1 VYLTIVRKINF
12 EMYVRHCNVTQFLS
26 LQFQNHSNVVLS
38 VPSIHWILL
47 EYFYLFVS
55 VLRFFFKV
63 FAFCDTLSSLF
74 WKRTL
79 CLSLLGNKWTN
90 EHFLKRFERLFDPF
104 YILHIH
110 NGNSKVVTPR
120 FNGIRWNSKLLNVQK
135 KKKDEFFFSLAF
147 FIFKVENVILKF

>member
-1 VYLTIVRKINF
+1 MSDIATSHSFSLFNFKTIL
-12 EMYVRHCNVTQFLS
+12 ML
-26 LQFQNHSNVVLS
+26 LLS

-47 EYFYLFVS
+47 EYFYLFLS

-63 FAFCDTLSSLF
+63 FAFCDTLLSSLF

-147 FIFKVENVILKF
+147 FIFKVENAILKF